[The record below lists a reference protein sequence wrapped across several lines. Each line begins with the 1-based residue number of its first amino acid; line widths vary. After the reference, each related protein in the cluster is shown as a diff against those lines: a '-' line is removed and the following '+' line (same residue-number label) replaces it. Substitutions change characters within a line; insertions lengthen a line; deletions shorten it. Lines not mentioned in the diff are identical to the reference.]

1 MSGFRPDHRGSNPLR
16 VTTCLLSQSIWLR
29 QWCKGEAK
37 VSPFNLLN
45 MKQKLINCIVETIQ
59 HFSTAEEFE
68 VVKKALIKSLE
79 QRPEKRLK
87 GILLDYTPY
96 GIVNTVDIADIAS
109 KDPFLRE
116 YSQKLIDRYESVNR
130 VNPIV
135 KLHFP
140 DWNPE

>member
-1 MSGFRPDHRGSNPLR
+1 
-16 VTTCLLSQSIWLR
+16 
-29 QWCKGEAK
+29 
-37 VSPFNLLN
+37 
-45 MKQKLINCIVETIQ
+45 MKQKIINCIVDTIQ

-96 GIVNTVDIADIAS
+96 GIVNIIDIADIDS
-109 KDPFLRE
+109 KDLFLSE
-116 YSQKLIDRYESVNR
+116 YPQKLIERYESVNR
-130 VNPIV
+130 VNSIL